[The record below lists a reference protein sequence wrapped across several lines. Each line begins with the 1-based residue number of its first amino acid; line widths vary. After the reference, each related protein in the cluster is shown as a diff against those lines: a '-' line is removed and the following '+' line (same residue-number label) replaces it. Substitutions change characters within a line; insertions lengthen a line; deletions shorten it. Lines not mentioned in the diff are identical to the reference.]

1 MSNGGITRRSYLTR
15 LGAGAAAAAALTEAG
30 CKNEEPKA
38 VASAEKTDQ
47 TPPPDH
53 ERRIQWWRQARFGM
67 FIHWGLYSVL
77 GRHEWAMELEGI
89 PVAEYEQLAKQF
101 KPKPNAARDWAKLAK
116 RAGMKYM
123 VMTSKH
129 HEGFC
134 HFDTKLTN
142 YCSPQQAPG
151 RDLAKEYSRPR
162 GPRVCAAAS
171 IIRSWTGTIRT
182 ALVALR
188 MSRHADGS

>member
-15 LGAGAAAAAALTEAG
+15 LGAGAAAAAALTSAG
-30 CKNEEPKA
+30 CKNEEAKA
-38 VASAEKTDQ
+38 VASAEKTVE

-53 ERRIQWWRQARFGM
+53 ERRMEWWRQARFGM
-67 FIHWGLYSVL
+67 FIHWGLYSIL

-142 YCSPQQAPG
+142 YCSPQQGPG
-151 RDLAKEYSRPR
+151 RDLAKEYLD
-162 GPRVCAAAS
+162 AARAKAYIAVS
-171 IIRSWTGTIRT
+171 IIR
-182 ALVALR
+182 
-188 MSRHADGS
+188 

>member
-1 MSNGGITRRSYLTR
+1 MSNSGITRRSYLTG
-15 LGAGAAAAAALTEAG
+15 LGGGAAVAASLSLSSCAKEETKPAAPA
-30 CKNEEPKA
+30 
-38 VASAEKTDQ
+38 AETAAE

-53 ERRIQWWRQARFGM
+53 ERRIQWWRQAKFGM
-67 FIHWGLYSVL
+67 FIHWGLYSLL

-142 YCSPQQAPG
+142 YCSPKQGPG
-151 RDLAKEYSRPR
+151 RDLAKEIHDSGVTPR
-162 GPRVCAAAS
+162 EFLWRLAHEGN
-171 IIRSWTGTIRT
+171 
-182 ALVALR
+182 
-188 MSRHADGS
+188 